1 MIFLENLSGS
11 PLKSTSA
18 LSPMNPPKIHIN
30 TTGNLWKIPEESTL
44 KIPFNFRV
52 DSCLNFHPNFRV
64 DSSPPSIHHPRGFP
78 AECGDFACW
87 VFFLVH
93 CLVTQTHSMINRAW
107 IGIGFLFLTGGRWA
121 GVFKRQGMGRGFRG
135 QGRSRGFQIT
145 QICLVLKT
153 KDLVTNP
160 PKPEDQRFA
169 FLTGKI

>member
-1 MIFLENLSGS
+1 MCQKCTISHYIINDKKHQRKVGRICCSIPQSSIWCICRLLMIFLENLSGS

-87 VFFLVH
+87 VIFLVH

-107 IGIGFLFLTGGRWA
+107 IGIGFL
-121 GVFKRQGMGRGFRG
+121 VFYWVYRKELYRNYLG
-135 QGRSRGFQIT
+135 I
-145 QICLVLKT
+145 
-153 KDLVTNP
+153 
-160 PKPEDQRFA
+160 EW
-169 FLTGKI
+169 